1 MDQQAVA
8 LKENIASTHTAQN
21 NGKNARAHRR
31 RRRRRNKKQQQDNSQ
46 QPDAFDAENASSEQ
60 LTPSTSKETS
70 TIVKEETV
78 ETKKNK
84 MPARFAEDV
93 ITAEPATTRTAP
105 QLDLGGGHY
114 VPRQQQLNDDVVIS
128 GFSGR
133 LPESSNIEEFK
144 QNLFNG
150 VDMVNDDPR
159 RWERGKSED
168 LSSQIEDFLI
178 LFSLYSRSLWL
189 ARQNGKDQAGGSGEL

>member
-8 LKENIASTHTAQN
+8 LKETIASTHTAQN

-46 QPDAFDAENASSEQ
+46 QPDAFDAENATSEQ

-70 TIVKEETV
+70 TIVNE

-159 RWERGKSED
+159 RWERGKSKD
-168 LSSQIEDFLI
+168 LSPQIEDF
-178 LFSLYSRSLWL
+178 S
-189 ARQNGKDQAGGSGEL
+189 N

>member
-159 RWERGKSED
+159 RWERGKSKD
-168 LSSQIEDFLI
+168 LPQTEE
-178 LFSLYSRSLWL
+178 FS
-189 ARQNGKDQAGGSGEL
+189 N